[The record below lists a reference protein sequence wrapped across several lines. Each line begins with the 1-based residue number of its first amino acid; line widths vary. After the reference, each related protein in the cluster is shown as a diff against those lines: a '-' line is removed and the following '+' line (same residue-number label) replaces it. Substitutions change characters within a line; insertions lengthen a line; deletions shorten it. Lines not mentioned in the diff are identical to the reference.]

1 MHGIVGALT
10 VVFTAMVKFLFA
22 GLVSYGMGHG
32 FAETLLYMA
41 IGATLGMLL
50 FYSTGKKLLEW
61 FRLRYMRRYKERML
75 KGLPPKPVF
84 TRTNRLIVRVKQ
96 RYGII
101 GLAAFAP
108 PTLSIPITALLAA
121 KYFRHDRRTVPA
133 LLGSVLVW
141 SVVLSVAW
149 SFIR

>member
-1 MHGIVGALT
+1 MQEFLSALT
-10 VVFTAMVKFLFA
+10 VVVTAMVKFLFA

-32 FAETLLYMA
+32 FVETLIYMA
-41 IGATLGMLL
+41 MGSCAGMLL
-50 FYSTGKKLLEW
+50 FYFSGKGLLEW
-61 FRLRYMRRYKERML
+61 FRQRYVRRSKARML
-75 KGLPPKPVF
+75 QGLMPKPVF
-84 TRTNRLIVRVKQ
+84 TRTNRMIVRIKH

-121 KYFRHDRRTVPA
+121 KYFRHDRRTLPA

-141 SVVLSVAW
+141 SVILSVAW